1 MLHDVFANLELIEE
15 PAYLVTR
22 DILYADNTLLMS
34 QHEDNL
40 QAILGAVVKEGTRY
54 GLELNWSKTFQM
66 QVSTQSRISRPDG
79 GAIASVREAVYLGG
93 LVTCDGKAGNE
104 ISRRLGACGG
114 LFRQIRQVWSHA
126 AVTRNRKLEV
136 YSACVLS
143 KLLYSLESLW
153 LLKAERARL
162 DAFHCRCLRMILRI
176 PCSYVSRISNAVV
189 LERAG
194 MHPLSETL
202 LSRQQAQYL
211 KIKRQEHT
219 SILRHLIMD
228 EAGGPRVWCGAR
240 RRGRPR
246 QRWAREVHKLLNS

>member
-1 MLHDVFANLELIEE
+1 MQNLTDAGFDAIVNLKAGRWRHLLCARSGISWR
-15 PAYLVTR
+15 ARYLR
-22 DILYADNTLLMS
+22 RN
-34 QHEDNL
+34 
-40 QAILGAVVKEGTRY
+40 
-54 GLELNWSKTFQM
+54 
-66 QVSTQSRISRPDG
+66 
-79 GAIASVREAVYLGG
+79 
-93 LVTCDGKAGNE
+93 AGNE
-104 ISRRLGACGG
+104 ISRRLGECGG

-126 AVTRNRKLEV
+126 AVTRNPKLEV
-136 YSACVLS
+136 YPACVLS

-153 LLKAERARL
+153 LLKPERARL
-162 DAFHCRCLRMILRI
+162 DAFHCRCLRVILRI

-202 LSRQQAQYL
+202 LSRQKAPYL

-228 EAGGPRVWCGAR
+228 ETGGPRVWCGAR